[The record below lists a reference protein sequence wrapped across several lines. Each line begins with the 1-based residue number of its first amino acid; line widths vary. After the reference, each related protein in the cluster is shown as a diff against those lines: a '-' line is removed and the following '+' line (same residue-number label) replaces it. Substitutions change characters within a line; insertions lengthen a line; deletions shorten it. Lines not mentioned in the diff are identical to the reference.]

1 LYNNAALTI
10 SKTTKQNNEEKSMI
24 SAVVLVNTELG
35 SSHDQVIES
44 LKLIEGV
51 EEAHG
56 LYGVYDLMV
65 KIKAQTIDKLKD
77 IIKLQIKHVAGITSS
92 LTLMI
97 IDR

>member
-1 LYNNAALTI
+1 LLYNSTALTI
-10 SKTTKQNNEEKSMI
+10 SKRVDAKQRKMYDI
-24 SAVVLVNTELG
+24 C
-35 SSHDQVIES
+35 SSVSKYGIRSSQDQVIES

-56 LYGVYDLMV
+56 LYGLYDLMV

-77 IIKLQIKHVAGITSS
+77 IIKLQIKQIAGVTSS

-97 IDR
+97 IDH

>member
-1 LYNNAALTI
+1 
-10 SKTTKQNNEEKSMI
+10 MI

-35 SSHDQVIES
+35 SYQDKVIES

-56 LYGVYDLMV
+56 LYGVYDLMI
-65 KIKAQTIDKLKD
+65 KIKAQTIDKLRD
-77 IIKLQIKHVAGITSS
+77 IIKLQVKQVAGVTSS

-97 IDR
+97 IDH